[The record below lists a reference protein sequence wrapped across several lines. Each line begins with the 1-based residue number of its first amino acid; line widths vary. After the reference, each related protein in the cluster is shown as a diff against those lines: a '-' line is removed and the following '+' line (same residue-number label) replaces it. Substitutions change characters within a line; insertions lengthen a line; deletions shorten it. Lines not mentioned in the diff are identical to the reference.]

1 MVKKA
6 KEENL
11 FGIYLKQLREQKG
24 VSLLDVE
31 KTTGI
36 SNAYLSQLE
45 TGSRKRLPTAERLR
59 KIANYYNVTVHELLA
74 KAGYF
79 ESKEVKETYEQTI
92 DQAFLHAIND
102 PTFHAG
108 TKIDPET
115 LTIETKKYVV
125 EIYEK
130 AVKRKLGTEID
141 QAKTQLQDGTKLKR
155 LSWKIEDVKRT
166 TFTQKGIQFIQYV
179 VSVLC
184 VEVSEDITIERDA
197 EGLKPM
203 PMKPVT
209 GKGISTQPSGF
220 FQSESNLLEQ
230 ATKMAIQEAVVKI
243 KGTDWT
249 SVLEK

>member
-1 MVKKA
+1 MVKKIR
-6 KEENL
+6 EENL
-11 FGIYLKQLREQKG
+11 FGIYLKRLREQKG

-31 KTTGI
+31 KATGI

-45 TGSRKRLPTAERLR
+45 TGSRKRLPTSDRLR
-59 KIANYYNVTVHELLA
+59 QLANYYNVSMQEILA
-74 KAGYF
+74 KAGYYEF
-79 ESKEVKETYEQTI
+79 REVKETYEQKI
-92 DQAFLHAIND
+92 NQAFLHAIND

-108 TKIDPET
+108 IKIDPET
-115 LTIETKKYVV
+115 LTTDAKKYVI

-130 AVKRKLGTEID
+130 AVKKKLGTEID
-141 QAKTQLQDGTKLKR
+141 KTKAQLQDGTKLKH

-166 TFTQKGIQFIQYV
+166 TFTQKGIQFIQYA

-184 VEVSEDITIERDA
+184 VEVSEDITIEKDA

-203 PMKPVT
+203 SMKPVT

-230 ATKMAIQEAVVKI
+230 ATKMAIQEAITKI
-243 KGTDWT
+243 KGTDWA
-249 SVLEK
+249 SALEK